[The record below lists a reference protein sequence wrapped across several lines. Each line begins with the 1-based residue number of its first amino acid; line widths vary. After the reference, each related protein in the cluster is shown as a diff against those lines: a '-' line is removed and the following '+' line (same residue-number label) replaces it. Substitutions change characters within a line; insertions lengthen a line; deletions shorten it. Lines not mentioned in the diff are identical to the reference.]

1 MNLAL
6 YPSSEQL
13 PLLPMSIRQDFLE
26 LQAQTSP
33 FPIGIEVSHAE
44 GCYIYDMAGKSYLD
58 MISGIAVTNVGHR
71 HPAVVKAIKDQVDKY
86 LHVMP
91 YGEFIQGP
99 QVELARKLRSLL
111 PDSLNTS
118 YFVNS
123 GTEAIEASL
132 KLAKR
137 YTGRRKLVSCHKA
150 YHGSTH
156 GALSVSGNEKKKY
169 AFRPLLPEVYFMRFG
184 EIDDLRLID
193 ENTAGVIVE
202 SVQGDAGVRIPNKA
216 YMLALRARCTK
227 VGALLILDE
236 IQTGFGRTGKLF
248 AFEHFGIVPDILTI
262 AKSMA
267 GGMAMGAFVSSH
279 EKMAVL
285 KEDPILGHITTFGGH
300 PVCCAA
306 ALGNIQAIEEGKL
319 VETCE
324 EKGVLLKSLLNHS
337 SIVEVRRIGMMFAVE
352 FESADLVYKIVDK
365 CLEKGVI
372 AFFFLSCPESFR
384 LAPPLTISEEEI
396 KVAATAINEAIEE
409 SVNQ

>member
-1 MNLAL
+1 
-6 YPSSEQL
+6 
-13 PLLPMSIRQDFLE
+13 MSLRDDFFQ
-26 LQAQTSP
+26 LQAQTTP

-44 GCYIYDMAGKSYLD
+44 GCYIYDTDGKSYLD
-58 MISGIAVTNVGHR
+58 MVSGIAVTNVGHR
-71 HPAVVKAIKDQVDKY
+71 HPTVVKAIKDQVDRY

-99 QVELARKLRSLL
+99 QVELARKLKSLL

-123 GTEAIEASL
+123 GAEAIEAAM

-137 YTGRRKLVSCHKA
+137 YTGRRKLVSCLKS

-156 GALSVSGNEKKKY
+156 GALSISGNEKKKY
-169 AFRPLLPEVYFMRFG
+169 AFRPLLPEVYFMRYG
-184 EIDDLRLID
+184 EIDDLSMID
-193 ENTAGVIVE
+193 EHTAGVIVE
-202 SVQGDAGVRIPNKA
+202 SVQGDAGVRIPSKA
-216 YMLALRARCTK
+216 YMQALRARCTE

-248 AFEHFGIVPDILTI
+248 AFEYYGIVPDILTI

-267 GGMAMGAFVSSH
+267 GGMAMGAFISDR
-279 EKMAVL
+279 EIMACL

-306 ALGNIQAIEEGKL
+306 AVGNIKALEEGRL
-319 VETCE
+319 VETAE
-324 EKGVLLKSLLNHS
+324 EKGVLLEYLLKHP

-372 AFFFLSCPESFR
+372 TFYFLSCPESFR
-384 LAPPLTISEEEI
+384 LAPPLTITEEEI
-396 KVAATAINEAIEE
+396 RIAAKAINEAIEE
-409 SVNQ
+409 SVD

>member
-1 MNLAL
+1 
-6 YPSSEQL
+6 
-13 PLLPMSIRQDFLE
+13 MSLHDQFLK

-44 GCYIYDMAGKSYLD
+44 GSYIYDNDGKAYLD

-71 HPAVVKAIKDQVDKY
+71 HPTVVKAIKEQVDKY

-91 YGEFIQGP
+91 YGEFIQSP
-99 QVELARKLRSLL
+99 QLELAEKLNELL
-111 PDSLNTS
+111 PDPLTTS

-137 YTGRRKLVSCHKA
+137 YTGRRKIVSCHKA

-156 GALSVSGNEKKKY
+156 GSLSVSGNEKKKY
-169 AFRPLLPEVYFMRFG
+169 AFRPLLPEVYFMRYG
-184 EIDDLRLID
+184 EIDDLQMID
-193 ENTAGVIVE
+193 EHTAGVIVE
-202 SVQGDAGVRIPNKA
+202 SVQGDAGVRIPSKA
-216 YMLALRARCTK
+216 YMQALRARCTE

-248 AFEHFGIVPDILTI
+248 AFEHFEIVPDILTI

-306 ALGNIQAIEEGKL
+306 AIGNIKAIEEEKL

-324 EKGVLLKSLLNHS
+324 EKGELLEYLLSHP
-337 SIVEVRRIGMMFAVE
+337 SIIEVRRIGMMFAVE

-372 AFFFLSCPESFR
+372 TFYFLSCPESFR

-396 KVAATAINEAIEE
+396 RKAAKAINEAIEE
-409 SVNQ
+409 AVAQ